1 MATDEKDFTPRQKIA
16 VLMIALGEE
25 ATAEIMKHLPDD
37 DVELI
42 AQALSEL
49 DTVSTDQMDAVLEEF
64 EELLRSGVGVDEGG
78 PAFARS
84 VLEKAVGEEKA
95 DQMLGNVE
103 ERKARSFTAL
113 KNIAPHELVAIVGKE
128 HPQTIAVIL
137 SQLEPGVAAEVFNGL
152 AVELQTDV
160 ANRMARVEQISPQVL
175 DELERTLSDELKTFV
190 SERVTDVPGIDVL
203 SEMLDN
209 AGRSTESRVMD
220 DIDLRDPEL
229 AERIRN
235 RMYTF
240 DTLSSMSLKHI
251 QLVLRSVE
259 QEDLALALRA
269 AGDETKKAVFSAMSD
284 RAAQAL
290 KEDMEFQGQTRMSEA
305 EEAQIRISQVIRELE
320 TQGQVTVARGPADD
334 FV

>member
-1 MATDEKDFTPRQKIA
+1 MSDFSPRQKIA

-25 ATAEIMKHLPDD
+25 ATAEIMKHLSDN
-37 DVELI
+37 DVETI

-64 EELLRSGVGVDEGG
+64 EELLRSGVGADEGG

-95 DQMLGNVE
+95 NQMLRDVD
-103 ERKARSFTAL
+103 ERQSRSFTAL
-113 KNIAPHELVAIVGKE
+113 ENIAPYELATIVAKE

-137 SQLEPGVAAEVFNGL
+137 SQLEPGIAAEVFNHL
-152 AVELQTDV
+152 SVEQQTDV

-190 SERVTDVPGIDVL
+190 SERVTHVPGVDVL

-209 AGRSTESRVMD
+209 AGRTTESRILS
-220 DIDLRDPEL
+220 DIDSQDPEL

-240 DTLSSMSLKHI
+240 DSLGAIIKRCGKRERATLP
-251 QLVLRSVE
+251 
-259 QEDLALALRA
+259 
-269 AGDETKKAVFSAMSD
+269 F
-284 RAAQAL
+284 
-290 KEDMEFQGQTRMSEA
+290 
-305 EEAQIRISQVIRELE
+305 
-320 TQGQVTVARGPADD
+320 P
-334 FV
+334 